1 VLEETMK
8 SKVWITVIALFAAL
22 AMTVP
27 LVAQDQ
33 GKQDHPH
40 QYHHYQ
46 LIDPGTFG
54 GPATYNESDP
64 WPNQK

>member
-1 VLEETMK
+1 MK
-8 SKVWITVIALFAAL
+8 CRTWSCVFEVILFAAL
-22 AMTVP
+22 ALPVQ
-27 LVAQDQ
+27 LAAQD
-33 GKQDHPH
+33 KAEPNHPH
-40 QYHHYQ
+40 EYHHYQ